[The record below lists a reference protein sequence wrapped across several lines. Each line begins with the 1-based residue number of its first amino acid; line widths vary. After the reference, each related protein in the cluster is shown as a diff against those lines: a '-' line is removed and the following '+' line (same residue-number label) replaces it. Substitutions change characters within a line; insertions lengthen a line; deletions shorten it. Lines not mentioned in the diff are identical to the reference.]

1 MQEEKDVYEK
11 EQFLKSKNKKWN
23 KDVVQAVLKEGKQYS
38 KKEAERLIKMYL
50 EGKRET
56 RGN

>member
-11 EQFLKSKNKKWN
+11 EQFLKNKNKKWN
-23 KDVVQAVLKEGKQYS
+23 KDVIQAVLKEGKQYS

-50 EGKRET
+50 EGKRE
-56 RGN
+56 RRR

>member
-23 KDVVQAVLKEGKQYS
+23 KDVIQAVLKEGKQYS

-50 EGKRET
+50 EGKRE
-56 RGN
+56 RRK

>member
-23 KDVVQAVLKEGKQYS
+23 KDVIQAVLKEGKQYS

-50 EGKRET
+50 EGKRE
-56 RGN
+56 RRR

>member
-1 MQEEKDVYEK
+1 VQEEKDVYEK

-50 EGKRET
+50 EGKRE
-56 RGN
+56 RRR

>member
-1 MQEEKDVYEK
+1 MQEERNVYEK

-38 KKEAERLIKMYL
+38 KKEAERLVKMYL
-50 EGKRET
+50 EGKRE
-56 RGN
+56 RRR

>member
-1 MQEEKDVYEK
+1 MQEEKDLYEK

-23 KDVVQAVLKEGKQYS
+23 KDVIQAVLKEGKQYS

-50 EGKRET
+50 EGKRE
-56 RGN
+56 RRR

>member
-11 EQFLKSKNKKWN
+11 EQFLKSKNKRWN

-50 EGKRET
+50 EGKRE
-56 RGN
+56 RRR

>member
-23 KDVVQAVLKEGKQYS
+23 KDVIQAVLKEGKQYS
-38 KKEAERLIKMYL
+38 KKEAERLMKMYL
-50 EGKRET
+50 EGKRE
-56 RGN
+56 RRR

>member
-50 EGKRET
+50 EGKRE
-56 RGN
+56 RRR

>member
-23 KDVVQAVLKEGKQYS
+23 KDVIQAVLKEGKQYS
-38 KKEAERLIKMYL
+38 KKEAERLLKMYL
-50 EGKRET
+50 EGKRE
-56 RGN
+56 RRR

>member
-11 EQFLKSKNKKWN
+11 EQFFFFFYKKWN
-23 KDVVQAVLKEGKQYS
+23 KDVIQAVLKEGKQYS

-50 EGKRET
+50 EGKRE
-56 RGN
+56 RRR

>member
-38 KKEAERLIKMYL
+38 KKEAERLIKMY
-50 EGKRET
+50 
-56 RGN
+56 